1 MLVSCGSSKS
11 WQSIKRVHGFFKTRC
26 EDGCLLT
33 EHTET
38 TVNFNRVCFMAYE
51 SYPNMNTSRRENIQR
66 MKRKWEEWTVT
77 PADRSKCSELWCECR
92 SHRNPRLQQNGS
104 YSNYHWN
111 QGEHAVMSAVGWGVK
126 RPARAERGAHLE
138 LLQQCRQEWDFQ
150 SIRQRARGWPQNLSE
165 WRRKGNGQQ
174 LKWRSLR
181 EDSAGKQGLSLAS
194 HWRCLML

>member
-92 SHRNPRLQQNGS
+92 SHRNPRLQQNGR

-126 RPARAERGAHLE
+126 RPAERGAHLE

-174 LKWRSLR
+174 LKRRSLR